1 LCSWRNEERTLI
13 AYPRGSADFRKEE
26 SRQSRFALE
35 NFHPLRFQWQT
46 KKDSSW
52 HIKGSTNTDWQ
63 QLTWLCYAR
72 TGKGKNLRV
81 QRRKRSFLPFV
92 SLRYNTSA
100 PHGGRNGNSDGRA
113 TEVRKPEEKGRV
125 FDAADSTCSSPSM

>member
-1 LCSWRNEERTLI
+1 MAHKGEHKYRLATAYMALLC
-13 AYPRGSADFRKEE
+13 
-26 SRQSRFALE
+26 E
-35 NFHPLRFQWQT
+35 NGQ
-46 KKDSSW
+46 
-52 HIKGSTNTDWQ
+52 
-63 QLTWLCYAR
+63 
-72 TGKGKNLRV
+72 GKNLRV

>member
-1 LCSWRNEERTLI
+1 
-13 AYPRGSADFRKEE
+13 
-26 SRQSRFALE
+26 LE

-92 SLRYNTSA
+92 SLRYNTSS
-100 PHGGRNGNSDGRA
+100 PHDGRRGNSDGRA
-113 TEVRKPEEKGRV
+113 TEVRKPEEKVCFLMR
-125 FDAADSTCSSPSM
+125 DSTCNSPGM

>member
-1 LCSWRNEERTLI
+1 M
-13 AYPRGSADFRKEE
+13 A
-26 SRQSRFALE
+26 Q
-35 NFHPLRFQWQT
+35 
-46 KKDSSW
+46 
-52 HIKGSTNTDWQ
+52 KGSTNTDWQ

-113 TEVRKPEEKGRV
+113 TEVRKPEEKVCFLMR
-125 FDAADSTCSSPSM
+125 DSTCNSPGM

>member
-1 LCSWRNEERTLI
+1 MANEEGFFM
-13 AYPRGSADFRKEE
+13 A
-26 SRQSRFALE
+26 Q
-35 NFHPLRFQWQT
+35 
-46 KKDSSW
+46 
-52 HIKGSTNTDWQ
+52 KGSTNTDWQ

-92 SLRYNTSA
+92 SLRYNTPS
-100 PHGGRNGNSDGRA
+100 PHDGRRGNSDGRA
-113 TEVRKPEEKGRV
+113 TEVRKPEEKGRA